1 MGIQTLTSLGQPV
14 THVTLANALSFKVVA
29 ISVNLKNVVLSLS
42 RYSKKEERTIFSE
55 LVVTNDGYYLPGC
68 EKNPFDVVKFNT
80 GEYEH
85 MTPAGSSHTE
95 HQNFNLID
103 MPMGFGTKIQTRNG
117 LWYTFL
123 GRFISPD
130 KNSVVL
136 ELGLLSPESRV
147 RRREF
152 NINGLDKPL
161 TPRAFSPHDIVR
173 IEQI

>member
-1 MGIQTLTSLGQPV
+1 MSIQTLTSLAQRV
-14 THVTLANALSFKVVA
+14 THVTLANALSFKVVD

-42 RYSKKEERTIFSE
+42 RYSKKEERIIFSE

-68 EKNPFDVVKFNT
+68 EKNPFDVVKFST

-85 MTPAGSSHTE
+85 MTPAGSNHTE
-95 HQNFNLID
+95 PNGFNLID
-103 MPMGFGTKIQTRNG
+103 MPLNFGTKIQTRNG

-123 GRFISPD
+123 GRFVSPD
-130 KNSVVL
+130 KESVFL
-136 ELGLLSPESRV
+136 ELGLLSSESRV

-161 TPRAFSPHDIVR
+161 TPRAFSPYDIIR